1 VSLAASSSSAT
12 ISTSS
17 STSISSLV
25 SSQAAAIKPS
35 ADVRKAHKCS
45 DPSSGPVL
53 GGIDLVALRQ
63 QFENT
68 HTFPTLPLLGSKAFN
83 ATFGGY
89 HFLFQNAV
97 YVEVFNSSPLEYI
110 PQLGGY
116 CSWGLTGYDIHVSD
130 PSGYMLAPACANST
144 WGFSYLSVT
153 TTSATTQLQNFWY
166 LMEEAKVD
174 MELDAS
180 GTGLTLEANIAA
192 AQKNYNTIMK
202 ENGVEYCFNTNMV
215 KTCA

>member
-1 VSLAASSSSAT
+1 M
-12 ISTSS
+12 
-17 STSISSLV
+17 
-25 SSQAAAIKPS
+25 
-35 ADVRKAHKCS
+35 
-45 DPSSGPVL
+45 
-53 GGIDLVALRQ
+53 DLVALRQ
-63 QFENT
+63 QFEGT

-89 HFLFQNAV
+89 HFMFQNAEN
-97 YVEVFNSSPLEYI
+97 VEVFNSSPVEYI

-130 PSGYMLAPACANST
+130 PSGYMLAPACMNST
-144 WGFSYLSVT
+144 WGFSYLSVAT
-153 TTSATTQLQNFWY
+153 AAATTQLQNFWY

-180 GTGLTLEANIAA
+180 GTGLSLEANIAA
-192 AQKNYNTIMK
+192 AQKNYDTIMK